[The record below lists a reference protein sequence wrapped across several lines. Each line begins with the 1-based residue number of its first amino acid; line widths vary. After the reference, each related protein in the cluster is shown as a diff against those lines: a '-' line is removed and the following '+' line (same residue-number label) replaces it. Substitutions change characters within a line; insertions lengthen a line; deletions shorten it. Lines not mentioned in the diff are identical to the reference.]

1 MMSEYEHLTKVT
13 SILQIIEIVLLILAV
28 IAMIFA
34 IVFFFKYKIPNVIM
48 EISGKQKQKQLE
60 KMQADKSI
68 ANYNDYHI
76 SFSGNLSE
84 NKSSIPRKSN
94 GTINKN
100 SGGANKKRETSLAKK
115 ERRTA
120 LMEKR
125 ATSESQKKTHQTVV
139 MNHSREHLP
148 DLIVIDEIVLFAS
161 NEVIE

>member
-13 SILQIIEIVLLILAV
+13 NILQIIEIVLLILAV

-34 IVFFFKYKIPNVIM
+34 IVFFFKYKIPNVIL

-60 KMQADKSI
+60 KMQADKSVSSS
-68 ANYNDYHI
+68 NDYRI
-76 SFSGNLSE
+76 GFSGDLSE

-100 SGGANKKRETSLAKK
+100 SSGTNKKRETSLAKK

-120 LMEKR
+120 MMEKR
-125 ATSESQKKTHQTVV
+125 ATSESRNKAHQTVA
-139 MNHSREHLP
+139 MNQSREHLP
-148 DLIVIDEIVLFAS
+148 DLKVIDEIVLFAS

>member
-13 SILQIIEIVLLILAV
+13 NILQIIEIVLLIFAV
-28 IAMIFA
+28 IAIVFA

-60 KMQADKSI
+60 KMHADKS
-68 ANYNDYHI
+68 ATNSNDYHI
-76 SFSGNLSE
+76 GFSGELSE
-84 NKSSIPRKSN
+84 NKSSIPRKNN

-100 SGGANKKRETSLAKK
+100 SGSANKKRETSLAKK

-125 ATSESQKKTHQTVV
+125 ETLESQKKTHQTVAL
-139 MNHSREHLP
+139 NHSREHLP
-148 DLIVIDEIVLFAS
+148 DLKVIDEIVLFAS